1 MGPQQGVRALTP
13 DNAMPASCPDNPA
26 CDTALVI
33 RHVVTFRWQPETTP
47 DDIAAV
53 EAGLREL
60 PAAIPQIQRYTFGR
74 DVGIND
80 GNFQFAVVADFAS
93 ADDYVVYRDDP
104 QHRSLIEERIR
115 PHVAERV
122 AIQFEVS

>member
-1 MGPQQGVRALTP
+1 MIDHARHGPAPET
-13 DNAMPASCPDNPA
+13 A
-26 CDTALVI
+26 CDTAPMI
-33 RHVVTFRWQPETTP
+33 RHIVTFRWKPETTA

-93 ADDYVVYRDDP
+93 ADDYVVYRDDA
-104 QHRSLIEERIR
+104 QHRSLIDERIR
-115 PHVAERV
+115 PHIAERV
-122 AIQFEVS
+122 AIQFEVT

>member
-1 MGPQQGVRALTP
+1 M
-13 DNAMPASCPDNPA
+13 
-26 CDTALVI
+26 I
-33 RHVVTFRWQPETTP
+33 RHVVTFRWKPETSA

-60 PAAIPQIQRYTFGR
+60 PAAITQIQRYTFGR
-74 DVGIND
+74 DLGIND

-104 QHRSLIEERIR
+104 QHRRLIEERIR
-115 PHVAERV
+115 PHIAERV
-122 AIQFEVS
+122 AIQFEVD

>member
-1 MGPQQGVRALTP
+1 M
-13 DNAMPASCPDNPA
+13 
-26 CDTALVI
+26 I
-33 RHVVTFRWQPETTP
+33 RHVVTFRWKPETTA

-74 DVGIND
+74 DLGIND
-80 GNFQFAVVADFAS
+80 GNCQFAVVADFAS
-93 ADDYVVYRDDP
+93 TGDYVVYRDNL

-115 PHVAERV
+115 PHIAERV